1 MKEEQKV
8 NDFERSQARRFKENQ
23 DNMKDPAYAVAYE
36 AAQRRKK
43 EKERTEEILKNYTAN
58 GFYRPPTFEQK
69 PKEKTAE
76 EMRLEDILKHF
87 S

>member
-1 MKEEQKV
+1 M
-8 NDFERSQARRFKENQ
+8 NDFEREQARRFKKHQE
-23 DNMKDPAYAVAYE
+23 NMKDPAYKAAYE

-43 EKERTEEILKNYTAN
+43 EKERTEEILQNYAAN
-58 GFYRPPTFEQK
+58 GFYRPPMSEQK

-76 EMRLEDILKHF
+76 EMRRDNILKHF

>member
-1 MKEEQKV
+1 M
-8 NDFERSQARRFKENQ
+8 NDFEREQARRFKKHQES
-23 DNMKDPAYAVAYE
+23 MKDPAYKAAYE

-43 EKERTEEILKNYTAN
+43 EKERSEEILRGYAAN

-76 EMRLEDILKHF
+76 EMRRDDILKRF